1 MDVFWG
7 IPNGVFP
14 CPWRL
19 TAYSGTPAGPG
30 PGRTIPLP
38 RPAELALQH
47 PLRTGLVR
55 LELMDEDEGVLL
67 GVMRKLLIACCES
80 EGGLAEVQVLAE
92 LLGDT
97 KPRASA
103 RGPKQNE
110 ARAQNAPE
118 KSNLPCGFGSCV

>member
-47 PLRTGLVR
+47 PLRTGLMR

-92 LLGDT
+92 LLGL
-97 KPRASA
+97 S
-103 RGPKQNE
+103 
-110 ARAQNAPE
+110 
-118 KSNLPCGFGSCV
+118 LIHI

>member
-1 MDVFWG
+1 M
-7 IPNGVFP
+7 P
-14 CPWRL
+14 L
-19 TAYSGTPAGPG
+19 AAYSGPRLVL
-30 PGRTIPLP
+30 GRAALPLP
-38 RPAELALQH
+38 RSAELALQH
-47 PLRTGLVR
+47 PLRTGLMR

-103 RGPKQNE
+103 RGPKQKE

-118 KSNLPCGFGSCV
+118 KRQEQKR

>member
-1 MDVFWG
+1 VDVFWG

-47 PLRTGLVR
+47 PLRTGLMR

-67 GVMRKLLIACCES
+67 GVMRKLLIACYES

-103 RGPKQNE
+103 RGPKQKE

-118 KSNLPCGFGSCV
+118 KGNLPCGFGSCV

>member
-1 MDVFWG
+1 VDVFWG

-47 PLRTGLVR
+47 PLRTGLMR

-103 RGPKQNE
+103 RGPKQKE

-118 KSNLPCGFGSCV
+118 SYLPCGFGSCV

>member
-47 PLRTGLVR
+47 PLRTGLMR

-67 GVMRKLLIACCES
+67 GVMRKLLIACYES

-92 LLGDT
+92 LLGDA

-103 RGPKQNE
+103 WGPKQKE
-110 ARAQNAPE
+110 AKAQNAP
-118 KSNLPCGFGSCV
+118 

>member
-47 PLRTGLVR
+47 PLRTGLMR

-67 GVMRKLLIACCES
+67 GVMRKLLIACYES

-103 RGPKQNE
+103 RGPKQKE

-118 KSNLPCGFGSCV
+118 KRQEQKR

>member
-47 PLRTGLVR
+47 PLRTGLMR

-67 GVMRKLLIACCES
+67 GVMRKLLIACYES

-92 LLGDT
+92 LLGDA

-103 RGPKQNE
+103 RGPKQKE
-110 ARAQNAPE
+110 AKAQNAPE
-118 KSNLPCGFGSCV
+118 KKARSRRQID